1 MIEKFDIDPKLL
13 KLAAET
19 EEELKEKF
27 KEYDET
33 CLQNSA
39 KILKAFQNQKVASS
53 DFAEVNGYGGFDE
66 GRNKLEAIYAEIFET
81 EDALVRPQIMSGT
94 HALSLTFRAL
104 LNYGD
109 TLISIS
115 GTPYDT
121 LQTIIGTAGDSKKSL
136 IARGIKYEEIA
147 LKNGDF
153 DIPKIQQRLKK
164 SKVKLVEIQ
173 RSRGYAHR
181 PSLSIEKIERV
192 CKAIREVDKDV
203 IIMVDNCY
211 GDLVESKEPTAVG
224 ADVIV
229 SSLMKNLG
237 GGVAK
242 TGGYMVGKKKYI
254 EEIAEEFSAPGIG
267 KELGANFNEN
277 INFFKGLYFAPRAV
291 CSSLKTITFASKMF
305 EKLGYSV
312 DPKAEDERTD
322 IIQMVELGTYKDM
335 VNFHVGLQK
344 GMPINSFV
352 TPVPGRMAGYS
363 HEEIMA
369 DGAFTSGSTIEF
381 SSDGPMVVPFTAYM
395 QGGLTFEYG
404 KLGVLIG
411 INEILKN
418 K

>member
-1 MIEKFDIDPKLL
+1 MIKEFDIDQKLL
-13 KLAAET
+13 KLAEET
-19 EEELKEKF
+19 ENELQEKF
-27 KEYDET
+27 KAYDEI

-39 KILKAFQNQKVASS
+39 KILKAFQNQKVANT
-53 DFAEVNGYGGFDE
+53 DFAEVNGYGGYDE

-94 HALSLTFRAL
+94 HALALTFRAL

-109 TLISIS
+109 TFISIS
-115 GTPYDT
+115 GKPYDT

-136 IARGIKYEEIA
+136 IAQGIKYEEID
-147 LKNGDF
+147 LKDGDF

-181 PSLSIEKIERV
+181 PSLTIKKIERV

-211 GDLVESKEPTAVG
+211 GDLVETKEPTAVG
-224 ADVIV
+224 ADIIV

-237 GGVAK
+237 GGIAK

-254 EEIAEEFSAPGIG
+254 EEIAEEYSAPGIG

-277 INFFKGLYFAPRAV
+277 VNFFKGLYLAPRAV
-291 CSSLKTITFASKMF
+291 CSSLKTVTFASKLF
-305 EKLGYSV
+305 EKLGYDV

-322 IIQMVELGTYKDM
+322 IIQVVELGTYQDM

-344 GMPINSFV
+344 GLPINSFV
-352 TPVPGRMAGYS
+352 RPIPDRMAGYP
-363 HEEIMA
+363 HQEIMA

-381 SSDGPMVVPFTAYM
+381 SSDGPMIEPFTAYM
-395 QGGLTFEYG
+395 QGGLTYEYG